1 MVDVPPST
9 PSPPPE
15 DMHWGISYLREDIQN
30 LRNAV
35 HALHGRVDM
44 FGEALTRHIDS
55 RFALLTA
62 TIALNGLVMGTTF
75 AAFQIMPAQ

>member
-1 MVDVPPST
+1 MAET
-9 PSPPPE
+9 PTSPNPPPE

-35 HALHGRVDM
+35 HGRVDR

-55 RFALLTA
+55 RFALLLTA

>member
-1 MVDVPPST
+1 M
-9 PSPPPE
+9 
-15 DMHWGISYLREDIQN
+15 
-30 LRNAV
+30 

-55 RFALLTA
+55 RFALLLTA

>member
-1 MVDVPPST
+1 
-9 PSPPPE
+9 
-15 DMHWGISYLREDIQN
+15 MHWGISYLREDIQN

-35 HALHGRVDM
+35 DALHRCVYM

-55 RFALLTA
+55 HFALLLTA

>member
-1 MVDVPPST
+1 
-9 PSPPPE
+9 
-15 DMHWGISYLREDIQN
+15 
-30 LRNAV
+30 
-35 HALHGRVDM
+35 M

>member
-1 MVDVPPST
+1 
-9 PSPPPE
+9 
-15 DMHWGISYLREDIQN
+15 
-30 LRNAV
+30 
-35 HALHGRVDM
+35 M

-55 RFALLTA
+55 RFALLLTA

>member
-1 MVDVPPST
+1 
-9 PSPPPE
+9 
-15 DMHWGISYLREDIQN
+15 MHWGISYLREDIQN

-35 HALHGRVDM
+35 HGRVDM

-55 RFALLTA
+55 RFALLLTA

>member
-1 MVDVPPST
+1 MADTPKPNPPAES
-9 PSPPPE
+9 

-55 RFALLTA
+55 RFALLLTA
-62 TIALNGLVMGTTF
+62 TIALHGLVMGTTF
-75 AAFQIMPAQ
+75 AAFQIMTAQ